1 MRVAGAQSDRDA
13 LAPMA
18 DRWTNAIVPNITEFE
33 EIENEGG
40 EVITPAR
47 QHAEAVQ
54 TAAEGVDIAVDGE
67 GGVAFGYKLGR
78 RKADAMSRSLD
89 RFTK

>member
-18 DRWTNAIVPNITEFE
+18 DRWTTAIVPNITEFE

-54 TAAEGVDIAVDGE
+54 TAAEGVGIAVDGE
-67 GGVAFGYKLGR
+67 GGVAFGHKLGR
-78 RKADAMSRSLD
+78 RKADALSRNLD

>member
-1 MRVAGAQSDRDA
+1 MDETFPKHSWQGGLARPVPQPRYMRQVIGFLPFQ
-13 LAPMA
+13 
-18 DRWTNAIVPNITEFE
+18 TG
-33 EIENEGG
+33 GG

-67 GGVAFGYKLGR
+67 GGVAFGYKLGQ